1 MSRVFVSCAVR
12 DRAVGDR
19 LGSLVRSLG
28 HDAADDQDDAQGT
41 AWWNE
46 VVGRIEGSDV
56 FVAVASPAYAEAH
69 SCRLAAKHAAATGL
83 PVVRVDLDPAVAT
96 GCHPVVAEAVGVPY
110 APEDPEV
117 VARLAQAL
125 IASPDAPHEEA
136 ATAPAPDLLAAA
148 PPPTLPPPAVPS
160 GARPAAPGGFSPTE
174 MALALL
180 MVVSLLGLAWI
191 GLSTLGGSDP
201 EPGSAP
207 VTDARGSGAAPE
219 VTEAAPASTSASA
232 APESGGP
239 TAAAASL
246 LAGLGLVGSDLLPVE
261 ACQAGAGSVTCSRP
275 ATNISTVVLTPYET
289 PAELYAAYTDQVES
303 LSGQPLTENAGN
315 CSPTQSEGEL
325 GWNLDK
331 EHTLDV
337 SLAQQE
343 QGGLDPAGESA
354 GRVFC
359 TADQEVMRLVWTQD
373 PGLLVTVTGQ
383 PSATVVTWWSEVH
396 LQLACAAGLVGS
408 GCA

>member
-46 VVGRIEGSDV
+46 VVGRIEESDV

-83 PVVRVDLDPAVAT
+83 PVVRVDLDAGVPT

-125 IASPDAPHEEA
+125 IASPDAPPIETA
-136 ATAPAPDLLAAA
+136 AAPAPARPVVAPLA
-148 PPPTLPPPAVPS
+148 PPVAPTADPA
-160 GARPAAPGGFSPTE
+160 GARPTDSGGFSPTE
-174 MALALL
+174 IALALL

-201 EPGSAP
+201 GSGPAP
-207 VTDARGSGAAPE
+207 DARGSSTASQ
-219 VTEAAPASTSASA
+219 VTEAAAPPTSATTP
-232 APESGGP
+232 PESEVP
-239 TAAAASL
+239 ATAEAASL
-246 LAGLGLVGSDLLPVE
+246 LAGVGLVGSDRLPVE
-261 ACQAGAGSVTCSRP
+261 ACQAGADSVTCSRP

-289 PAELYAAYTDQVES
+289 PAELYAAYTARVES
-303 LSGQPLTENAGN
+303 LSGQPLAENTGN

-331 EHTLDV
+331 KHTLDF

-359 TADQEVMRLVWTQD
+359 TADQQVMRLVWTQD

-408 GCA
+408 GC